1 MDHGRTASHHLDDLV
16 APIQESL
23 RRDVIDVWFPRC
35 VDRLRGGYNCDF
47 DRRWRHRGPQYRLL
61 EFQARQMRTAARL
74 ALAFPEEGRFAD
86 FALHGLRYLRDMM
99 WDHRHG
105 GWYALMAADGT
116 PLAGGTKHAH
126 GTAYAAQG
134 CAVVFQATG
143 NLEARALSE
152 EAFEW
157 FDSRAHDDEHGGYH
171 SWLTREGRVIRSAE
185 EVPAGAETA
194 DPVAEAIGFRDVNVH
209 GDWLEGLSEIVSI
222 LNARGPTE
230 RLQEIAGI
238 FLDHITTPHGDVFFG
253 LREDWSPLP
262 QPERFG
268 FAFQTVDRLISAAPM
283 VADGDR
289 LRARAVAIGR
299 HALRHAA
306 RNDGGYVFFSA
317 IHGPDQLEGMGL
329 IGRHRVWWVQLA
341 AMHALAILASCP
353 GDSGERY
360 HAPLRSHWRFM
371 KERLI
376 DPVYGGFYP
385 VVPQDL
391 GRRGRL
397 RGWLGS
403 SRDLSKGNIWKDA
416 SHEADTLLATLRMLS
431 LERRALHDPGQGE
444 LEPAQPY

>member
-1 MDHGRTASHHLDDLV
+1 MTA
-16 APIQESL
+16 
-23 RRDVIDVWFPRC
+23 
-35 VDRLRGGYNCDF
+35 N
-47 DRRWRHRGPQYRLL
+47 
-61 EFQARQMRTAARL
+61 
-74 ALAFPEEGRFAD
+74 
-86 FALHGLRYLRDMM
+86 
-99 WDHRHG
+99 
-105 GWYALMAADGT
+105 GT

-126 GTAYAAQG
+126 GTAYATQG
-134 CAVVFQATG
+134 CAVVFKATG
-143 NLEARALSE
+143 DPEARALAE

-185 EVPAGAETA
+185 EVPAGGGTA
-194 DPVAEAIGFRDVNVH
+194 DPVAEAIGFRDANVH

-222 LNARGPTE
+222 LNARVEAE

-253 LREDWSPLP
+253 FREDWSPLP

-268 FAFQTVDRLISAAPM
+268 YAFQAVDRLISAAALVP
-283 VADGDR
+283 DGDR
-289 LRARAVAIGR
+289 LRARAVAIGQ

-317 IHGPDQLEGMGL
+317 IHGPEQLEGMRL
-329 IGRHRVWWVQLA
+329 IGRRRVWWVQLA
-341 AMHALAILASCP
+341 ALHALAILAKYP
-353 GDSGERY
+353 GDSGARY
-360 HAPLRSHWRFM
+360 HAPLRSQWRFI

-397 RGWLGS
+397 RGWFGS

-416 SHEADTLLATLRMLS
+416 NHEVDTLLATLRLLS
-431 LERRALHDPGQGE
+431 AERRAPQDPGQGE
-444 LEPAQPY
+444 LALVQPY

>member
-1 MDHGRTASHHLDDLV
+1 MDGRQAASHNLDDIV

-35 VDRLRGGYNCDF
+35 VDRPRGGYNCDF
-47 DRRWRHRGPQYRLL
+47 DRSWRHRGPQHRLL

-74 ALAFPEEGRFAD
+74 ALAFPEEGRFIEI
-86 FALHGLRYLRDMM
+86 ALHGLRYLRDVM
-99 WDHRHG
+99 WDHQYG

-126 GTAYAAQG
+126 GTAYGAQG
-134 CAVVFQATG
+134 CAVVFKATG
-143 NLEARALSE
+143 DPEARALAE
-152 EAFEW
+152 AAFEW

-185 EVPAGAETA
+185 EVPAGGGMA
-194 DPVAEAIGFRDVNVH
+194 DPVAAAIGFRDINVH

-253 LREDWSPLP
+253 FREDWSPLP

-268 FAFQTVDRLISAAPM
+268 YAFQAVDRLISAAPL

-289 LRARAVAIGR
+289 LRARAVAIGQ
-299 HALRHAA
+299 HALLHAA
-306 RNDGGYVFFSA
+306 RDDGGYVFFSA
-317 IHGPDQLEGMGL
+317 VHGPKRLEGMRL
-329 IGRHRVWWVQLA
+329 IGRRRVWWVQLA
-341 AMHALAILASCP
+341 ALHALAIFANDP

-360 HAPLRSHWRFM
+360 RATLRSHWRFI

-376 DPVYGGFYP
+376 DTVYGGFYP
-385 VVPQDL
+385 VVLQDL

-397 RGWLGS
+397 RGWFGR
-403 SRDLSKGNIWKDA
+403 SRGPSKGNVWKDA
-416 SHEADTLLATLRMLS
+416 SHETDTLLPTLQLLS
-431 LERRALHDPGQGE
+431 AERSAPHDPGQGE
-444 LEPAQPY
+444 PALMQPH